1 MGKTLQMLW
10 GSWPRIWTNYNDF
23 VETYLCV
30 RASWLPIQ
38 TARMMMM
45 NAKRVLLPEGIENT
59 KNK

>member
-23 VETYLCV
+23 VETNYNDFV
-30 RASWLPIQ
+30 ETISW
-38 TARMMMM
+38 RHY
-45 NAKRVLLPEGIENT
+45 NDFVDAKRVLLPEGIENT